1 MPTLNELSEREVL
14 ALAITSEE
22 EDSRIYDTF
31 AEQCRESFPAST
43 KFFEGMADE
52 ERGHRADL
60 YALYRQRFGD
70 NLPAIRRDDVR
81 GFLRRKPVW
90 LSKHLPLERMRQ
102 EVALMEME
110 TTKFYERAAQ
120 QTTDVSVRELFVHL
134 AEVERGHEKRAAE
147 IEEQQLG
154 VEQRSEE
161 ALVQHRLFVL
171 QYVQPGL
178 TGLIDGS
185 VSTLAPLFAA
195 AFATHSNKDTFLVGL
210 AASLGAGISMGISE
224 AMADDGIISGRGSPW
239 GRGVVCGL
247 MTTVGGL
254 GHTLPYLVPDAWPN
268 AFWLATALAGV
279 VVAIELVAIAW
290 VRTRYMDTPFFRSVM
305 QVIVGGALVL
315 AAGAIIGAS

>member
-1 MPTLNELSEREVL
+1 MPTLNELSDREVL

-22 EDSRIYDTF
+22 EDSRIYETF
-31 AEQCRESFPAST
+31 ADQCRENFPAST
-43 KFFEGMADE
+43 RLFEEMAAE

-60 YALYRQRFGD
+60 YELYRKRFGEH
-70 NLPAIRRDDVR
+70 LPAIRRDDVR
-81 GFLRRKPVW
+81 GFLRRKPIW
-90 LSKHLPLERMRQ
+90 LSKRLPLERMRQ

-110 TTKFYERAAQ
+110 TTKFYERAAE
-120 QTTDVSVRELFVHL
+120 QTTDVSARELFVHL
-134 AEVERGHEKRAAE
+134 AEVERGHEKKAAE
-147 IEEQQLG
+147 ITETRLG
-154 VEQRSEE
+154 TEQRGEE

-239 GRGVVCGL
+239 LRGVVCGL

-254 GHTLPYLVPDAWPN
+254 GHTLPFMIPDAWAN
-268 AFWLATALAGV
+268 AFILATILAGI
-279 VVAIELVAIAW
+279 VVAVELVAIAW
-290 VRTRYMDTPFFRSVM
+290 VRTRYMETPFFRSVI
-305 QVIVGGALVL
+305 QVIIGGALVL
-315 AAGAIIGAS
+315 AAGAIIGSS

>member
-31 AEQCRESFPAST
+31 ADQCRENFPASERL
-43 KFFEGMADE
+43 FAEMAAE
-52 ERGHRADL
+52 ERGHRDSL
-60 YALYRQRFGD
+60 YSLYRERFGEK
-70 NLPAIRRDDVR
+70 LPAIRREDVR
-81 GFLRRKPVW
+81 GFLKRKPIW
-90 LSKHLPLERMRQ
+90 LSKRLPLDRMRQ
-102 EVALMEME
+102 EVAVMELE
-110 TTKFYERAAQ
+110 TTRFYERAAAQ
-120 QTTDVSVRELFVHL
+120 ATDLAVRQLFTHL
-134 AEVERGHEKRAAE
+134 AEVERGHERKAVE
-147 IEEQQLG
+147 IEKRQ
-154 VEQRSEE
+154 EE
-161 ALVQHRLFVL
+161 GAERDEEKLAQHRLFVL

-239 GRGVVCGL
+239 LRGVVCGL

-254 GHTLPYLVPDAWPN
+254 GHTIPYLVPDAWAN

-290 VRTRYMDTPFFRSVM
+290 VRTRYMETPFFRSVM

-315 AAGAIIGAS
+315 AAGAIIGSS